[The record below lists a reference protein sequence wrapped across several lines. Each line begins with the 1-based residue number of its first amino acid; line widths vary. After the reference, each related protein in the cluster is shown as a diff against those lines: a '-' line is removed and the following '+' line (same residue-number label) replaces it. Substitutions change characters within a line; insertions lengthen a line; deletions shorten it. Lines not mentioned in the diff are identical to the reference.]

1 MKEYAEQF
9 YKSLT
14 WQRCREQK
22 FKQARGLCE
31 RCLAKGI
38 YKPGEIVHHKT
49 HITPENI
56 SDPDVTLNLDNL
68 QLLCRDCHADVHK
81 GYEKRY
87 TIDELGRITTRL

>member
-22 FKQARGLCE
+22 YKQARGLCE

-87 TIDELGRITTRL
+87 TIDELGRITNTL

>member
-22 FKQARGLCE
+22 YKQARGLCE

-56 SDPDVTLNLDNL
+56 SDPDVKLNMDNL

-81 GYEKRY
+81 GYDKRY
-87 TIDELGRITTRL
+87 TVDELGRITTRL